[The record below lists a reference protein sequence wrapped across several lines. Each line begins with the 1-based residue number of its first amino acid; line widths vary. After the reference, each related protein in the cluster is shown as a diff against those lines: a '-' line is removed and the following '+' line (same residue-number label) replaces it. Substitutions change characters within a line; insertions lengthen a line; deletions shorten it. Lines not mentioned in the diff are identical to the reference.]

1 MIIRIGSN
9 SEILAGSRCFPLYPR
24 KRTSGMR
31 AAMSELCHFR
41 THAPHKVYCGG
52 TPCVSVRLSEPR
64 SGRG

>member
-31 AAMSELCHFR
+31 AAMSEPAATNGLIDLL
-41 THAPHKVYCGG
+41 
-52 TPCVSVRLSEPR
+52 TPIADMRCSKREVR
-64 SGRG
+64 